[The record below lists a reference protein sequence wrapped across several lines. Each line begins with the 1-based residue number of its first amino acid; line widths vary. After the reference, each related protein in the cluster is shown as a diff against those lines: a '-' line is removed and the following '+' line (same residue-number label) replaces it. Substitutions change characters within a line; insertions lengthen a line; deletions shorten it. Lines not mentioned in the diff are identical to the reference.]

1 MVAHWS
7 SKCLG
12 TSNWA
17 RELNGQIGL
26 WSIGHASTLIQREHW
41 AEGRIHKNKYSLVI
55 FEPWSDPYFP
65 LMRSNCLDGN
75 YLGSKGRRKYQL
87 AMPIA
92 VLSILADFCN
102 LSFGQKSTQL
112 DNLHLY
118 LTLTTDS
125 NYQSGRQTVNPFIIH
140 QERTVSPVPF
150 KSHNRV
156 IRVAKRTSCSA
167 GLRMAWVDRQPVSNG
182 LKFKRK

>member
-1 MVAHWS
+1 MVKLVYGQLVMPVHYYNESIEQKAEYIKISIAW
-7 SKCLG
+7 
-12 TSNWA
+12 
-17 RELNGQIGL
+17 RFLN
-26 WSIGHASTLIQREHW
+26 HEV
-41 AEGRIHKNKYSLVI
+41 N
-55 FEPWSDPYFP
+55 DPYFP

-92 VLSILADFCN
+92 VLSISADFCN
-102 LSFGQKSTQL
+102 LSFGRKSTQL

-118 LTLTTDS
+118 LTLTTYS
-125 NYQSGRQTVNPFIIH
+125 NYQSGRQNVNPFIIH

-167 GLRMAWVDRQPVSNG
+167 GLRMA
-182 LKFKRK
+182 